1 MAKLSYEIPTS
12 LDASFLDSE
21 IAVKSREGLGFQAV
35 PLRVILSIL
44 ASALGLMLVLFRSFI
59 GQGGAG
65 LVLLFALA
73 WALMTMLLVKYDKS
87 RRMGI
92 QLLMPLLSYTKANR
106 RVATRRTDDAAA
118 FYSILGID
126 EVAEDG
132 LINFTDGGFGYCYRV
147 VGTASILLFD
157 SDKNA
162 ILDRIDSYYR
172 KLDIDVGHMFVTAK
186 EPQRIHNQ
194 LVALKRRYER
204 LKTKDPDLVR
214 LVAEQEETLTDYVG
228 GRFRTIHQ
236 YLIIKGKSQE
246 ALTIGA
252 AALAMEAESS
262 AMMFRQC
269 VSVHRKELLH
279 LLQAI
284 FS

>member
-59 GQGGAG
+59 GQGGVG
-65 LVLLFALA
+65 LVLLFVLA
-73 WALMTMLLVKYDKS
+73 WILMTMLLVKYDKT

-92 QLLMPLLSYTKANR
+92 QLLMPLMSYTKANR
-106 RVATRRTDDAAA
+106 RVATRRTDDAVA
-118 FYSILGID
+118 FHSIFGID
-126 EVAEDG
+126 DVAEDG
-132 LINFTDGGFGYCYRV
+132 LISFADGGVGYCYRV

-172 KLDIDVGHMFVTAK
+172 KLDIDVVHTFVTAK

-194 LVALKRRYER
+194 LVALKGRYER

-214 LVAEQEETLTDYVG
+214 LVAEQEATLTDYVG

-236 YLIIKGKSQE
+236 YLMIKGKSHE
-246 ALTIGA
+246 ALTIGT
-252 AALAMEAESS
+252 AALAMEVESS
-262 AMMFRQC
+262 SMMFRQC
-269 VSVHRKELLH
+269 VSVHRKELLR

-284 FS
+284 FV

>member
-59 GQGGAG
+59 GQGGID
-65 LVLLFALA
+65 LVLLFSLA
-73 WALMTMLLVKYDKS
+73 WTLMTMLLVKYDKS

-92 QLLMPLLSYTKANR
+92 SLLMPLMSYTKANR
-106 RVATRRTDDAAA
+106 NIATRRTDDAVA
-118 FYSILGID
+118 FHSILGID
-126 EVAEDG
+126 DVAEDG
-132 LINFTDGGFGYCYRV
+132 LISFNDGGTGYCYRI

-157 SDKNA
+157 SDKKA
-162 ILDRIDSYYR
+162 ILNRIDSYYR
-172 KLDIDVGHMFVTAK
+172 KLDIDVGHIFITAK

-194 LVALKRRYER
+194 LVALKRRYEKLR
-204 LKTKDPDLVR
+204 VRDPDLIQ
-214 LVAEQEETLTDYVG
+214 LVQEQEETLTDYVG
-228 GRFRTIHQ
+228 GRFRTVHQ
-236 YLIIKGKSQE
+236 YLIIKGKSRE

-252 AALAMEAESS
+252 VALGVEAESS

-269 VSVHRKELLH
+269 VSVHRKELLQ
-279 LLQAI
+279 LLQTI
-284 FS
+284 FT